1 MQKKRR
7 KIELVVVP
15 RKKREVA
22 RSQTQ
27 GLSQLASGM
36 EKIAAATLKKQELVL
51 ERDLKREEM
60 YLAFR

>member
-15 RKKREVA
+15 HKKREVA